1 MYIDKFIK
9 NSHTLIAADF
19 SDPFVSLLIIK
30 NGQRSAY
37 RKKIDGKFS
46 VYLMDYLI
54 EVLKDKKLQISQIDR
69 FIVATGPGKLT
80 ALRVGLSLIK
90 AIAFGKAIAGIST
103 LPLISLRLKVVEGEH
118 YYPAARLSGKLF
130 CVAGLTMING
140 KLEYEE
146 SQRVVDYSEI
156 KDMINSG
163 KRVVVGNPDGMS
175 EFINKPIL
183 AECYTDWTRVLEISG
198 DLWHESSDE
207 TLIPNYIVKPRVI
220 LKNDYKTV

>member
-9 NSHTLIAADF
+9 NSHTVMAADF

-30 NGQRSAY
+30 NGQRSVH

-54 EVLKDKKLQISQIDR
+54 EVLKDKKLQITQIDK
-69 FIVATGPGKLT
+69 FIVASGPGKLT

-90 AIAFGKAIAGIST
+90 AMAFGKAIAGIST
-103 LPLISLRLKVVEGEH
+103 LPLICLRLKIVEGEH
-118 YYPAARLSGKLF
+118 CYPAARLSGKLF
-130 CVAGLTMING
+130 CVAGFTMING
-140 KLEYEE
+140 KLEYKEP
-146 SQRVVDYSEI
+146 QRVVDYSEI

-163 KRVVVGNPDGMS
+163 KRVVVSNSDGMS

-183 AECYTDWTRVLEISG
+183 AECYTDWNRVLEISG
-198 DLWHESSDE
+198 DLWHEFNDE

-220 LKNDYKTV
+220 LKNDCKTV